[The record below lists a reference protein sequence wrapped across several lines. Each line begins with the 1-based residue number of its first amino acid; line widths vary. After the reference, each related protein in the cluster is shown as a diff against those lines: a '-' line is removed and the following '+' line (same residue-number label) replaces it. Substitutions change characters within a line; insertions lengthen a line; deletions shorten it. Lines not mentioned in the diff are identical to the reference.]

1 MRTLIFMK
9 INRIMILGNS
19 ITLHRP
25 KADIGW
31 LDCWGMA
38 ASAQN
43 KDYAHLL
50 LQRITDAAHGKAPE
64 AIIENIAAFEKEY
77 ANYDISAALKPYAGF
92 NPEMVIL
99 AIGENIPEPDTIEAK
114 NNLRIALN
122 ALLGLLKENGN
133 PVIFIRSSFWKSQ
146 IKDEI
151 LRQLCT
157 KFGGTFVDI
166 GHLGLDEANFARSE
180 RTFINP
186 GVANHPGD
194 KGMLAIAEAIW
205 NAIINSKIN

>member
-1 MRTLIFMK
+1 MK

-38 ASAQN
+38 ASAQD

-50 LQRITDAAHGKAPE
+50 LQRITDADRGKAPE
-64 AIIENIAAFEKEY
+64 VIIENIAAFEKEY
-77 ANYDISAALKPYAGF
+77 ATYDIGAALKPYAGF
-92 NPEMVIL
+92 NPEIVIL
-99 AIGENIPEPDTIEAK
+99 AIGENIPEPDTIEAQ

-122 ALLGLLKENGN
+122 ALLELLKENGN

-157 KFGGTFVDI
+157 EFGGTFVDI

-180 RTFINP
+180 RTFINA

-205 NAIINSKIN
+205 NAIRNSKIN